1 MVFRLWTVYPAWR
14 SICVRLQSSHMQPC
28 NSTAT
33 QASICIKE
41 FFEESAGRS
50 ALFEVVA
57 ALSRLTVKLRRR
69 MEVFE
74 ERARVRA
81 VERCHN
87 TPAGRVAGR
96 VQVLTLFLLR
106 VMRAIVCLRALRIRS
121 SNRLRHHD
129 RRGFDS
135 ADRNAWGAFD
145 AI

>member
-14 SICVRLQSSHMQPC
+14 SFCVRLQSSHMQPC
-28 NSTAT
+28 NCTAT

-81 VERCHN
+81 VGRGYVA
-87 TPAGRVAGR
+87 AGAGGR
-96 VQVLTLFLLR
+96 ASAGSDAFLAARTAYQKLEPPT
-106 VMRAIVCLRALRIRS
+106 AS
-121 SNRLRHHD
+121 
-129 RRGFDS
+129 
-135 ADRNAWGAFD
+135 
-145 AI
+145 